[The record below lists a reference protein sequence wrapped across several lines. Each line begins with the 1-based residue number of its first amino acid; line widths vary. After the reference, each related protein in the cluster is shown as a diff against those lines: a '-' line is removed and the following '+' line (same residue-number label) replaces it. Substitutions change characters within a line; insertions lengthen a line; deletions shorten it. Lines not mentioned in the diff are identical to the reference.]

1 MNKSID
7 SLAPLLKRDS
17 PQPGESL
24 PSFLE
29 RLRVLNG
36 YAVQQT
42 IYDMCRDTVPFKAA
56 GDIPDAPIHSETY
69 DVLSRLSQLPP
80 SRLYETTIH
89 RFETCLHIPDK
100 VQQSI
105 RLSSG
110 EQVNVMK
117 QAARLHHIRS
127 SSQMAFCRLC
137 LKAHAYHRTLWQPHM
152 ITVCLEHRCL
162 LEDCCV
168 HCHALQNIVSIVADK
183 CAECE
188 RPLSE
193 AAVIDVSKDVL
204 SIGTSDV
211 FTGWLG
217 ERASDTSQYGFP
229 DCPPNVSYRFIDG
242 LRRCLIDRIDV
253 IDEAYLNVPTGW
265 AYTLRS
271 LKGTPTIAENHIL
284 YSTALKALRDW
295 PNGFHAF
302 LTVYDERKGDLHD
315 TTLNEG
321 FGLLYS
327 VWLHQKWAADSF
339 HFVREAFDAH
349 LTSGRVFVPSA
360 VKSNRH
366 RKALLEDWEYLTVKD
381 AMQKLGIGQDTL
393 ETLFT
398 TGVLHEAFP
407 RDHRPFR
414 YRLVRRQEVEAL
426 KTTWGDGLTLTE
438 ASVALGL
445 SETSVADL
453 ARDGHLDVLRTPQ
466 EGSAGWLLSRVSV
479 ETYGHEILTYARPLP
494 SGTEDVSWIDLKR
507 ASQIVGPVG
516 GNALTILERVASGK
530 LPAYVSTTALATPG
544 SLVFIESDITAAIE
558 QIKAENGWYDA
569 WDIAALLH
577 LKRTVIDKWIAHGLL
592 VPAMYSGLAVYFDR
606 VAVQR
611 FIDDHIFVEEA
622 AQIMAI
628 GTLVVQKW
636 TRAGRLKAVSGP
648 DIDGCHRWLFRRA
661 DVERLR
667 PENRLTAPQAAK
679 LMGIGEAQ
687 FLVWI
692 KQGKVHPVSGP
703 GIDGMGQFL
712 FLRKQL
718 LPSTDTYNHS

>member
-1 MNKSID
+1 MKRTID
-7 SLAPLLKRDS
+7 AMAPLLKRDLPRS
-17 PQPGESL
+17 GESL

-29 RLRVLNG
+29 RLRILNG

-42 IYDMCRDTVPFKAA
+42 IYDMCRDAVPLKAA
-56 GDIPDAPIHSETY
+56 GDTPDAPVHLETY
-69 DVLSRLSQLPP
+69 DALSRLSQLPP

-89 RFETCLHIPDK
+89 RFGTCLHTSDK
-100 VQQSI
+100 AQQSI

-110 EQVNVMK
+110 EQVSVLK
-117 QAARLHHIRS
+117 QAARLHHIRP

-137 LKAHAYHRTLWQPHM
+137 LKAHAYHQALWQPHM
-152 ITVCLEHRCL
+152 VTVCLEHGCL
-162 LEDCCV
+162 LEDRCA

-193 AAVIDVSKDVL
+193 DAVIDVSGDVL
-204 SIGTSDV
+204 SMETADV
-211 FTGWLG
+211 FASWLG
-217 ERASDTSQYGFP
+217 ERPSSTPYQGLP
-229 DCPPNVSYRFIDG
+229 DCPPNVAYRFIDG
-242 LRRCLIDRIDV
+242 LRRCLIDRIDA

-265 AYTLRS
+265 THTLHS
-271 LKGTPTIAENHIL
+271 LKETPTITENHIL
-284 YSTALKALRDW
+284 YSTALKALHDW
-295 PNGFHAF
+295 PNGFHTF
-302 LTVYDERKGDLHD
+302 LTVYDVRKGDAHD

-339 HFVREAFDAH
+339 HFVREAFDTH

-381 AMQKLGIGQDTL
+381 AMQKLVIGQDTFEML
-393 ETLFT
+393 LA

-414 YRLVRRQEVEAL
+414 YRLVRRAEVEMLRAS
-426 KTTWGDGLTLTE
+426 WGDGLTLIE
-438 ASVALGL
+438 AAAMLGL
-445 SETSVADL
+445 SEALVADL
-453 ARDGHLDVLRTPQ
+453 ARGKHLDVLRTPQ
-466 EGSAGWLLSRVSV
+466 EGSASWLLSRASV
-479 ETYGHEILTYARPLP
+479 ETYRHEILTYAQSLP
-494 SGTEDVSWIDLKR
+494 ASIEDVSWIDLKR
-507 ASQIVGPVG
+507 ASQIIGPVG
-516 GNALTILERVASGK
+516 GNALTLLARVAAGK
-530 LPAYVSTTALATPG
+530 LPAYASVNASETPG
-544 SLVFIESDITAAIE
+544 SVVFIESDVRITIE
-558 QIKAENGWYDA
+558 QIKVENGWYDA

-577 LKRTVIDKWIAHGLL
+577 LKRTVIDQWIAHGLL
-592 VPAMYSGLAVYFDR
+592 VPATRAGLAVYFDR
-606 VAVQR
+606 ALVQC
-611 FIDDHIFVEEA
+611 FIDNHIFVDEA
-622 AQIMAI
+622 AQIMEI
-628 GTLVVQKW
+628 GVLVVQKW
-636 TRAGRLKAVSGP
+636 ARAGRLKAVSGP

-661 DVERLR
+661 DVERLH

-692 KQGKVHPVSGP
+692 KQGKVQPVSGP

-718 LPSTDTYNHS
+718 LPATDT